1 MQTRDSDDSDKK
13 QAAVKEKRRDPELEN
28 IVGNLLIDEYQVDK
42 LQTRLAKIV
51 YSYGYGYGYDYDYGP
66 QMSNNN
72 KASTHVFKRN
82 NKWYKISLRI
92 NETDATGNNKD
103 GQDYMTGMTGYS
115 SKR

>member
-1 MQTRDSDDSDKK
+1 MQTRDNDDKK
-13 QAAVKEKRRDPELEN
+13 QAAEEKRDLELEN

-51 YSYGYGYGYDYDYGP
+51 YGYGYDYDYGP

-72 KASTHVFKRN
+72 KASTHVFKNN

-92 NETDATGNNKD
+92 DETDATGNKD
-103 GQDYMTGMTGYS
+103 GQDHMI
-115 SKR
+115 

>member
-1 MQTRDSDDSDKK
+1 MQTRDSDKK

-51 YSYGYGYGYDYDYGP
+51 YSYGYGYDYDYGP
-66 QMSNNN
+66 QMSNSN

>member
-51 YSYGYGYGYDYDYGP
+51 
-66 QMSNNN
+66 
-72 KASTHVFKRN
+72 
-82 NKWYKISLRI
+82 
-92 NETDATGNNKD
+92 
-103 GQDYMTGMTGYS
+103 
-115 SKR
+115 

>member
-1 MQTRDSDDSDKK
+1 MQTRDNDDKK
-13 QAAVKEKRRDPELEN
+13 QAAEEKRDLELEN

-51 YSYGYGYGYDYDYGP
+51 YSYGYDYDYDYGP

-72 KASTHVFKRN
+72 KASTHVFKNN

-92 NETDATGNNKD
+92 DETDATGNRD
-103 GQDYMTGMTGYS
+103 GQDHMI
-115 SKR
+115 

>member
-1 MQTRDSDDSDKK
+1 MQTRDSDKK

-66 QMSNNN
+66 QMSNSN

>member
-1 MQTRDSDDSDKK
+1 MQTRDNDDKK
-13 QAAVKEKRRDPELEN
+13 QAAEEKRDLELEN

-51 YSYGYGYGYDYDYGP
+51 YGYGYDYDYDYGP

-72 KASTHVFKRN
+72 KASTHVFKNN

-92 NETDATGNNKD
+92 DETAIISGAF
-103 GQDYMTGMTGYS
+103 QQLYFFS
-115 SKR
+115 LRCL

>member
-1 MQTRDSDDSDKK
+1 MQTRDNDDKK
-13 QAAVKEKRRDPELEN
+13 QAAEEKRDLELEN

-51 YSYGYGYGYDYDYGP
+51 YDYDYDYGP

-72 KASTHVFKRN
+72 KASTHVFKNN

-92 NETDATGNNKD
+92 DETDATGNRD
-103 GQDYMTGMTGYS
+103 GQDHMI
-115 SKR
+115 

>member
-72 KASTHVFKRN
+72 KASTHVFKNN

-92 NETDATGNNKD
+92 DETDATGNKD
-103 GQDYMTGMTGYS
+103 GQNHMT
-115 SKR
+115 